1 MDTVLSRVEKG
12 NNKQLH
18 DIVQK
23 YSSAEISRQQYTHI
37 PGFEYQERNQFIFMF
52 KFSLKIENNVVVVYI
67 KQGNNCPHRC

>member
-23 YSSAEISRQQYTHI
+23 YSSAEISREQYTRI
-37 PGFEYQERNQFIFMF
+37 LGFKYQERNHLIFMSIF
-52 KFSLKIENNVVVVYI
+52 ALKIENNVVLL
-67 KQGNNCPHRC
+67 

>member
-23 YSSAEISRQQYTHI
+23 YSSGEISREPVFLGLNAKNGITY
-37 PGFEYQERNQFIFMF
+37 IFA
-52 KFSLKIENNVVVVYI
+52 LKIENRAVLL
-67 KQGNNCPHRC
+67 